1 MSRPPLLSRPF
12 VLGFVANFMHT
23 LAFFFYLHLPGF
35 LRKHTSDDF
44 FIGVAMAAMAAAAIL
59 SRPFVGRVIDA
70 RGRRVV
76 AVLGSVL
83 NVVFSAAY
91 LLVDDVGP
99 LLFVV
104 RVGHGI
110 AEGMLFSVLFTIAAD
125 VIPAERRAEGMAL
138 FGVSGMIPLA
148 LAGLIGDQLLAT
160 AGYRE
165 LFWAATA
172 AAVLGAIA
180 ALALPD
186 SKPAAPQGPQ
196 RSFLAAASAPPLRPI
211 WLVGFSFAFA
221 LASYFTFLK
230 TYVVD
235 TGVGS
240 VGGFFAAY
248 TTAAVLLRLALGWLP
263 DRVGPKR
270 VLVPSV
276 WCAALGLLALA
287 FGTTDDSTVLA
298 GVLCGIGHGYAF
310 PIATAMVVMRT
321 PAHER
326 GSALAAF
333 TALFDLGLFVGAPT
347 LGFVLEHSS
356 YAAMFT
362 TAASVAVLGS
372 LVYVGW
378 DQERHSGASQDSLPP
393 S

>member
-1 MSRPPLLSRPF
+1 

-35 LRKHTSDDF
+35 LRQHTSDDF
-44 FIGVAMAAMAAAAIL
+44 YIGVAVAAMAAAAIV
-59 SRPFVGRVIDA
+59 SRPVVGRVIDA

-104 RVGHGI
+104 RVGHGV

-148 LAGLIGDQLLAT
+148 LAGLIGDRILAG

-165 LFWAATA
+165 LFLAATA
-172 AAVLGAIA
+172 SAVLGALA
-180 ALALPD
+180 ALTLPNSRPD
-186 SKPAAPQGPQ
+186 KPAGPQ
-196 RSFLAAASAPPLRPI
+196 RSFLAAASAPALRPI

-230 TYVVD
+230 TYVTD

-263 DRVGPKR
+263 DRIGPKR

-276 WCAALGLLALA
+276 WCAALGLLTLA
-287 FGTTDDSTVLA
+287 FGTGSATTIIA

-326 GSALAAF
+326 GSTLAAF
-333 TALFDLGLFVGAPT
+333 TALFDLGLFVGAPV

-356 YAAMFT
+356 YASMFT
-362 TAASVAVLGS
+362 AAASVAIVGS

-378 DQERHSGASQDSLPP
+378 DRASTSAAAE